1 MVLAVP
7 LEYAKSCFRLI
18 LGGGGLGINSIFV
31 DSVCQA
37 VMFVVVRCQFS
48 LCRFCFLE
56 VGIQIVTKT
65 EYSETE
71 SI

>member
-18 LGGGGLGINSIFV
+18 PGGGGLGIKSIFV

-37 VMFVVVRCQFS
+37 VMFVVRWDYFILPDV
-48 LCRFCFLE
+48 L
-56 VGIQIVTKT
+56 
-65 EYSETE
+65 
-71 SI
+71 SIASRNVL